1 MSTLERLSS
10 DTKEVLGKLK
20 DREISEEDMEN
31 LKLMGEIG
39 LTKFSPFQ
47 LKCDI
52 AEKLGFKKFDLSELA
67 EMLTGHRLK
76 NLKTNGNWYD
86 LDWVELDGKGAS
98 RVRGLTFRAN
108 GKDYTVGP
116 LNYLKS
122 KMPRSVMA
130 SIAECK
136 ENKIFHTVLGMA
148 PTELWS
154 EPANIDPLVMGVI
167 FEDPSSEVQNVTPE
181 RNSAAFYFLA
191 KWPD

>member
-20 DREISEEDMEN
+20 DREIPEEDVEN
-31 LKLMGEIG
+31 LKLMSEIG
-39 LTKFSPFQ
+39 LTTFAPFQ
-47 LKCDI
+47 LKCNI
-52 AEKLGFKKFDLSELA
+52 AEELGFKKFDLSELA

-76 NLKTNGNWYD
+76 NLKTNEYWYD
-86 LDWVELDGKGAS
+86 LDWVEDGKDA
-98 RVRGLTFRAN
+98 RRIIGLTFKAN
-108 GKDYTVGP
+108 GEDYTVGP

-148 PTELWS
+148 PTVLWS
-154 EPANIDPLVMGVI
+154 VPANIDPLVMGVI
-167 FEDPSSEVQNVTPE
+167 FENPSIETQNVMPG
-181 RNSAAFYFLA
+181 RNNAAFYFLA